1 MDDFL
6 LLSRGG
12 LGGPFGGEDGHDG
25 RVDAG
30 AVVAEG
36 LAEHALG
43 AEAGLLVGAA
53 GARVERVDLKR
64 YPVQAQALEA
74 VADDQ
79 PGGLGA
85 ETAVASTRRDEDVR
99 CG

>member
-1 MDDFL
+1 MANFL
-6 LLSRGG
+6 LLSQPDGRW
-12 LGGPFGGEDGHDG
+12 PFGGEDGHDG
-25 RVDAG
+25 GVDAG

-64 YPVQAQALEA
+64 YPVQARALEA

-85 ETAVASTRRDEDVR
+85 KAAVAATRAGRPR
-99 CG
+99 